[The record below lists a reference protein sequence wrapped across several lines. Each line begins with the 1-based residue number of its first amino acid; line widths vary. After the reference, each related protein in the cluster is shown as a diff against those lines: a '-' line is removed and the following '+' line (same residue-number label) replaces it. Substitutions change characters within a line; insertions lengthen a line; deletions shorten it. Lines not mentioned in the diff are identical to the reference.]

1 MSKREKS
8 EEMKLFI
15 VEDEFKIREELKIL
29 LESEGYQVEALSSFQ
44 NIVQDIIQ
52 QDYDLLLLD
61 INLPNENGFVI
72 CKEVK
77 KHKQTPIIFVTSRNT
92 EEDELNSIL
101 SGGDDFVTKPYN
113 KYILLA
119 KIRRALKL
127 HDPTRYKELVVHDV
141 VLDLHFSVVKY
152 HDQEVELTRNE
163 FRILY
168 YLFLNAGQVLSKEK
182 LIEYLW
188 NDQYYL
194 DETILL
200 VNINRLRKKLEDI
213 GLVDFVQ
220 TKRGVGYFV

>member
-1 MSKREKS
+1 
-8 EEMKLFI
+8 MKILI
-15 VEDEFKIREELKIL
+15 VEDDLKIREELKIL
-29 LESEGYQVEALSSFQ
+29 LEREGYQVEVLSSFL
-44 NIVQDIIQ
+44 NTVEDIRCR
-52 QDYDLLLLD
+52 DYDLLLLD
-61 INLPNENGFVI
+61 INLPDKNGFMI
-72 CKEVK
+72 CKEIK
-77 KHKQTPIIFVTSRNT
+77 KDKQTPIIFVTSRNT

-113 KYILLA
+113 KYILLE

-127 HDPTRYKELVVHDV
+127 NDPTRYKELIVHDV
-141 VLDLHFSVVKY
+141 ILDLHLSKIKY

-168 YLFLNAGQVLSKEK
+168 YLFLNVGQVLSKEK

-188 NDQYYL
+188 NDEYYL

-213 GLVDFVQ
+213 GLKDFVK
-220 TKRGVGYFV
+220 TKRGVGYFI

>member
-1 MSKREKS
+1 
-8 EEMKLFI
+8 MKILI
-15 VEDEFKIREELKIL
+15 VEDDLKIREELKIL
-29 LESEGYQVEALSSFQ
+29 LEREGYQVEVLSSFL
-44 NIVQDIIQ
+44 NTVEDIRCR
-52 QDYDLLLLD
+52 DYDLLLLD
-61 INLPNENGFVI
+61 INLPDKNGFTI
-72 CKEVK
+72 CKEIK
-77 KHKQTPIIFVTSRNT
+77 KDKQTPIIFVTSRNT

-113 KYILLA
+113 KYILLE

-127 HDPTRYKELVVHDV
+127 NDPTRYKELVVHDV
-141 VLDLHFSVVKY
+141 ILDLHLSKIKY

-168 YLFLNAGQVLSKEK
+168 YLFLNVGQVLSKEK

-188 NDQYYL
+188 NDEYYL

-213 GLVDFVQ
+213 GLKDFVK
-220 TKRGVGYFV
+220 TKRGVGYFI

>member
-1 MSKREKS
+1 
-8 EEMKLFI
+8 MKIFI
-15 VEDEFKIREELKIL
+15 VEDEPKIREELKIL

-44 NIVQDIIQ
+44 NVVQDIIKQ
-52 QDYDLLLLD
+52 EYDLLLLD
-61 INLPNENGFVI
+61 INLPNENGFMI
-72 CKEVK
+72 CKEIK
-77 KHKQTPIIFVTSRNT
+77 KHRQTPIIFVTSRNT

-113 KYILLA
+113 KYILME

-127 HDPTRYKELVVHDV
+127 HDPTRYKELVVHEV

-168 YLFLNAGQVLSKEK
+168 YLFLNPGIVLSKEK

-188 NDQYYL
+188 NDEYYL

-200 VNINRLRKKLEDI
+200 VNINRLRKKLDDI
-213 GLVDFVQ
+213 GLSDFVK
-220 TKRGVGYFV
+220 TKRGVGYFI

>member
-1 MSKREKS
+1 
-8 EEMKLFI
+8 MKIFI
-15 VEDEFKIREELKIL
+15 VEDDFKIREELKIL
-29 LESEGYQVEALSSFQ
+29 LESEGYQVEVLSSFQ
-44 NIVQDIIQ
+44 DVVQDIIKQ
-52 QDYDLLLLD
+52 EYDLLLLD
-61 INLPNENGFVI
+61 INLPNENGFMI
-72 CKEVK
+72 CKEIK
-77 KHKQTPIIFVTSRNT
+77 KHKQPPIIFVTSRNT

-101 SGGDDFVTKPYN
+101 SGGDDFVTKTYN
-113 KYILLA
+113 KYILLE
-119 KIRRALKL
+119 KIRRALRL
-127 HDPTRYKELVVHDV
+127 NNPTRYKELVVHDV

-152 HDQEVELTRNE
+152 HEVELTRNE

-188 NDQYYL
+188 NDAYYL

-213 GLVDFVQ
+213 GLKDFVK

>member
-1 MSKREKS
+1 MRI
-8 EEMKLFI
+8 FI
-15 VEDEFKIREELKIL
+15 VEDDFKIREELKIL

-44 NIVQDIIQ
+44 NAIQDIIKQ
-52 QDYDLLLLD
+52 EYDLLLLD
-61 INLPNENGFVI
+61 INLPNENGFMI
-72 CKEVK
+72 CKEIK
-77 KHKQTPIIFVTSRNT
+77 KYKQIPIIFVTSRNT

-113 KYILLA
+113 KYILLE

-127 HDPTRYKELVVHDV
+127 NDPTRYKELVVHDV

-152 HDQEVELTRNE
+152 HEKEVELTRNE

>member
-1 MSKREKS
+1 
-8 EEMKLFI
+8 MKILI
-15 VEDEFKIREELKIL
+15 VEDDLKIREELKIL
-29 LESEGYQVEALSSFQ
+29 LEREGYQVEVLSSFL
-44 NIVQDIIQ
+44 NTVEDIRCR
-52 QDYDLLLLD
+52 DYDLLLLD
-61 INLPNENGFVI
+61 INLPDKNGFMI
-72 CKEVK
+72 CKEIK
-77 KHKQTPIIFVTSRNT
+77 KDKQTPIIFVTSRNT

-113 KYILLA
+113 KYILLE

-127 HDPTRYKELVVHDV
+127 NDPTRYKELVVHDV
-141 VLDLHFSVVKY
+141 ILDLHLSKIKY

-168 YLFLNAGQVLSKEK
+168 YLFLNVGQVLSKEK

-188 NDQYYL
+188 NDEYYL

-213 GLVDFVQ
+213 GLKDFVK
-220 TKRGVGYFV
+220 TKRGVGYFI